1 MPLDGFVGSNPTPCT
16 RITVWVVSGTL
27 PLNGDTSGPH
37 SSVVERILGKNEVP
51 SSILGVGSKL
61 STNQYK
67 RLIYKRMGRRPPV
80 IGGVERNN
88 GKASI

>member
-1 MPLDGFVGSNPTPCT
+1 MVQVSNGCALL
-16 RITVWVVSGTL
+16 GEGL
-27 PLNGDTSGPH
+27 SGPH

-61 STNQYK
+61 STNKYQRK
-67 RLIYKRMGRRPPV
+67 NKCAKSAPARETPV
-80 IGGVERNN
+80 DGAREKN

>member
-1 MPLDGFVGSNPTPCT
+1 MCEES
-16 RITVWVVSGTL
+16 
-27 PLNGDTSGPH
+27 SGPH

-67 RLIYKRMGRRPPV
+67 RRF
-80 IGGVERNN
+80 ER
-88 GKASI
+88 AW